1 MSDFLERLSRWRG
14 RSFVQRELESRG
26 FLIPTRY
33 QEFISAACSPD
44 ARHGLDLYWD
54 EVAREYVCSGG
65 QVNSIARSFPDTR
78 CYRSEYLDEL
88 ASVRKPSSLFELA
101 PLHLCLNEVA
111 IKRRSDLGFDP
122 QMIRTVDT
130 EKQPEIQRHG
140 LRSEQWTGEKK
151 DVGRIFAELMQAKDF
166 KKRKASFLKASPSGL
181 VFGGVADLG
190 GRPYCITVPFNF
202 FVAADLDIIESFGL
216 SFEPIAPGFWFY
228 SRFDSR
234 ESGLLGF
241 RAYVEMIDIMSES
254 FSSVAETR

>member
-1 MSDFLERLSRWRG
+1 MSDFLEPLSRWRG

-78 CYRSEYLDEL
+78 CYRSEYLDKL
-88 ASVRKPSSLFELA
+88 ASARKPSSLFDLA
-101 PLHLCLNEVA
+101 PLHPCLNEVA
-111 IKRRSDLGFDP
+111 IKRRNDLGLDP
-122 QMIRTVDT
+122 EMIGTVDA
-130 EKQPEIQRHG
+130 EKQPEIRQHG
-140 LRSEQWTGEKK
+140 IRSERWTGEKQ
-151 DVGRIFAELMQAKDF
+151 DVGPIFAELMQAKGF
-166 KKRKASFLKASPSGL
+166 KKRKGSFVKASSSGL

-202 FVAADLDIIESFGL
+202 FVVAGLEIVESFGL
-216 SFEPIAPGFWFY
+216 GFEPITPGFWFY

-234 ESGLLGF
+234 ESALLGF

-254 FSSVAETR
+254 FSSDP